1 MFRLK
6 KLATSLMIFSVSATL
21 LFQLGFLSVWRGD
34 FTTKITSKNWQSDA
48 NAVTREQF
56 DTQQWISNKLSRN
69 DFLQT
74 DCVNDISFG
83 KFNLKGALYRLSMPY
98 NLDSGAF
105 IYTGPGNL
113 KNQTYFDCSFNT
125 FKYPSDF
132 IDKYYLP
139 VYSSTNTEVL
149 R

>member
-1 MFRLK
+1 
-6 KLATSLMIFSVSATL
+6 MIFSVSATL
-21 LFQLGFLSVWRGD
+21 LFQLGFVTVWRGD
-34 FTTKITSKNWQSDA
+34 LTNKINSKNWQS
-48 NAVTREQF
+48 NSNSVTLEMF
-56 DTQQWISNKLSRN
+56 TTQQWISNKLSKN

-74 DCVNDISFG
+74 DCLTSISFD

-105 IYTGPGNL
+105 IYKGPGNL
-113 KNQTYFDCSFNT
+113 KNQTYFDCSFNA

-132 IDKYYLP
+132 IDRYYLP
-139 VYSSTNTEVL
+139 VYTSTNTEVL